1 MVETT
6 VEAQVSETNTVRVVL
21 PPAEAPLGSN
31 HLLNALAPDD
41 FALLAPHLDESLL
54 ERGTVLQE
62 PGARIDRVYFPNS
75 GLISLVRNA
84 REDPAI
90 DTATIGCEG
99 AIGLSAGLG
108 SQIALGAAIVLMP
121 GRAAHISPPRL
132 IEAAARST
140 SLRDMIV
147 RYSDVLLAQVQ
158 QVVVCNTLHRL
169 EERLCRWLVQASDRV
184 GDTLALTQE
193 HLAGLLGVQRTT
205 VTMICRRLQ
214 AEGILNVRR
223 GRIII
228 RDPAALEAK
237 SCDCVRITR
246 GLMERRPR
254 PLSH

>member
-1 MVETT
+1 
-6 VEAQVSETNTVRVVL
+6 VSEAVTVPIAVPR
-21 PPAEAPLGSN
+21 EAPALGRN
-31 HLLNALAPDD
+31 HLLAALAPDD
-41 FALLAPHLDESLL
+41 FALLAPHLDESPL

-62 PGARIDRVYFPNS
+62 QGERIDRVYFPCG
-75 GLISLVRNA
+75 GLVSLVRSA
-84 REDPAI
+84 CEDAAI

-99 AIGLSAGLG
+99 AIGLNAGLG
-108 SQIALGAAIVLMP
+108 SQIALGAAVVVMP
-121 GRAAHISPPRL
+121 GRTMHIAPQRL
-132 IEAAARST
+132 VEAAARST

-147 RYSDVLLAQVQ
+147 CYSDVLLAQVQ

-223 GRIII
+223 GRISI

-237 SCDCVRITR
+237 SCDCVRIAR

-254 PLSH
+254 ALSH